1 MRVCLR
7 LSLSFVFLDG
17 EGGHYIWPGIVILT
31 RPTDEISRL
40 LNVFGGPALG
50 VPEMERLLP
59 SLKRYSMNENS
70 FDETDFRRVVDSV
83 FLSAPNMTR
92 LKVNL
97 PFQVI
102 GRASSTATLLL
113 ATTLAC
119 IASRPVDEYKSLE
132 TLVLDH
138 VSDTTLISIC
148 NNPIDLL
155 NALTALGGLKNMV
168 LTIKRQEARE
178 ATQATFAANL
188 WFLIRKARKLESLCL
203 IGWNTPRNTSLRM
216 NGQSVTDS
224 GMSSTVPQYDPS
236 D

>member
-119 IASRPVDEYKSLE
+119 IANRPVDEYKSLE

-155 NALTALGGLKNMV
+155 NALAALGGLKNMV